1 MEKKRAPRNRTLELL
16 QSDREKYK
24 DRLLAI
30 SKNISPEELTNKT
43 AYCDIIDICEYLP
56 NSFVDLMIIDPPYN
70 LNKNF
75 NGTKFKE
82 SSIELYNE
90 YLESWFPKILHV
102 LKNNATVYICSDWKS
117 STSVH
122 LTVSKYLTL
131 QNRITWERE
140 KGRGAKKNWKN
151 NIEDI
156 WFFTNGN
163 DYTFNLES
171 VKIKRQVIAPYRV
184 AGEPKDWE
192 DSSDGKFRW
201 THPSNIWTD
210 ITVPY
215 WSMPENTDHPTQKP
229 EKLIAKLILASSNK
243 GDMVFDPFLGSGTTS
258 VVSKKLDR
266 NYFGVE
272 INEEY
277 AMLTEKR
284 LELAQNNMDI
294 QGFSGGY
301 FWERNSLNLQMKE
314 KLNKKY

>member
-1 MEKKRAPRNRTLELL
+1 MEKKRAPRNRTIELL

-24 DRLLAI
+24 DRLLTI
-30 SKNISPEELTNKT
+30 SKNISLKELKNRT
-43 AYCDIIDICEYLP
+43 AYCDIVDICKYLP
-56 NSFVDLMIIDPPYN
+56 DSFVDLMIIDPPYN
-70 LNKNF
+70 LNKDF

-82 SSIELYNE
+82 SSIESYNE

-102 LKNNATVYICSDWKS
+102 LKKNAAVYICSDWKS
-117 STSVH
+117 STSIH
-122 LTVSKYLTL
+122 LVLSKYLTL

-140 KGRGAKKNWKN
+140 KGRGAKRNWKN

-163 DYTFNLES
+163 NYTFNLES
-171 VKIKRQVIAPYRV
+171 VKIKRQVVAPYRV

-192 DSSDGKFRW
+192 ETSDGNFRW
-201 THPSNIWTD
+201 THPSNVWTD

-215 WSMPENTDHPTQKP
+215 WSMSENTDHPTQKP

-243 GDMVFDPFLGSGTTS
+243 GDMIFDPFLGSGTTS
-258 VVSKKLDR
+258 VVAKKLDR

-272 INEEY
+272 LNEEY

-284 LELAQNNMDI
+284 LEQAENDKTI

-314 KLNKKY
+314 KSAEES